1 MVILHVL
8 QATLAY
14 ALVPTHL
21 ARLGTH
27 THVHS
32 MWRATSNAHVA
43 RPIITMTD
51 EDATRDSSEETQRE
65 LVTSIVELQA
75 EFSMAAYVAELQAEV
90 ARLRQEQQHQ
100 SYDDATRDLAP
111 TSDVFMHMQHDEV
124 TTRAPAPSKDADPRE
139 AAYSRFR
146 ERQRQQAA
154 GVPMRE
160 WSKLADI
167 KDERPDHVSVPPTPE
182 QQAAA
187 DRLFQAILTG
197 SGRDPPMI
205 GPAETLT
212 NARRDSARGWTAWPL
227 TSPLNLILLT
237 SNDPMKIT
245 ARSHVLYS

>member
-14 ALVPTHL
+14 ALVLPT
-21 ARLGTH
+21 
-27 THVHS
+27 HS

-51 EDATRDSSEETQRE
+51 DDATRDSSEETQRE

-111 TSDVFMHMQHDEV
+111 TSDVFMHMQHDEA
-124 TTRAPAPSKDADPRE
+124 TTCAPAPSKDADPRE
-139 AAYSRFR
+139 AAYRRFR

-167 KDERPDHVSVPPTPE
+167 KDERPDHVPGVGPADPG
-182 QQAAA
+182 AAGCGGSPFPGDS
-187 DRLFQAILTG
+187 DRIW
-197 SGRDPPMI
+197 
-205 GPAETLT
+205 AETL
-212 NARRDSARGWTAWPL
+212 L
-227 TSPLNLILLT
+227 
-237 SNDPMKIT
+237 
-245 ARSHVLYS
+245 

>member
-1 MVILHVL
+1 MVILL

-14 ALVPTHL
+14 ALAYAPM
-21 ARLGTH
+21 GH

-111 TSDVFMHMQHDEV
+111 TSDVFMHMQHDEA

-139 AAYSRFR
+139 AAYRRFR

-197 SGRDPPMI
+197 SGPRPSYDRT
-205 GPAETLT
+205 GRNAYQRETGFGEGL
-212 NARRDSARGWTAWPL
+212 DSLAADKSVEPD
-227 TSPLNLILLT
+227 SVV
-237 SNDPMKIT
+237 DEQ
-245 ARSHVLYS
+245 